1 MSRSDIK
8 EKAFGKKEL
17 LAQDIRFKLKFY
29 YTRNASYETAEIG
42 SIKLV
47 PSESAIKDLRT
58 DYDHMKDMIYGEKPS
73 FNEIMAAITSLEKE
87 INNLKN
93 ISPVEQN

>member
-1 MSRSDIK
+1 MNLPGRRVSFL
-8 EKAFGKKEL
+8 KA
-17 LAQDIRFKLKFY
+17 AR
-29 YTRNASYETAEIG
+29 ASAETAEIG

-47 PSESAIKDLRT
+47 PSETAIKDLRT